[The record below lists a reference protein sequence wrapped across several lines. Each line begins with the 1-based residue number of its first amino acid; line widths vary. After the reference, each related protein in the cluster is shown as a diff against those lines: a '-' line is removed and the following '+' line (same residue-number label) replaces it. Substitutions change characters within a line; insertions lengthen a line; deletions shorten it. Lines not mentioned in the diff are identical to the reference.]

1 MSAKTASTNELAAN
15 SAASVVSATNTLPVT
30 TPSPQKVPSIWMF
43 LAADSISFDI
53 LFLVFMVERL
63 KQPELFV
70 SSAQSLSTLAGLINT
85 LILISGSW
93 LVALAVNTA
102 RQGEENKTRRLF
114 IAAIGISAL
123 FAVTKFFEYG
133 GKFSA
138 GISPTTNDFF
148 SFYFALTGFHLVH
161 YALGMAALIYF
172 ASTVNA
178 TNLQNTRYRLWLES
192 GALFWHLVD
201 LLWIFIFA
209 MLYLL
214 GGEL

>member
-1 MSAKTASTNELAAN
+1 MQRLAY
-15 SAASVVSATNTLPVT
+15 LP
-30 TPSPQKVPSIWMF
+30 
-43 LAADSISFDI
+43 
-53 LFLVFMVERL
+53 
-63 KQPELFV
+63 
-70 SSAQSLSTLAGLINT
+70 
-85 LILISGSW
+85 
-93 LVALAVNTA
+93 
-102 RQGEENKTRRLF
+102 
-114 IAAIGISAL
+114 L

-133 GKFSA
+133 RKFSA